1 LSRSTRPLNNG
12 ILIEFWGEIEKE
24 KQKKDNQP
32 LPSEHKDQVSK
43 LDMYWPWFG
52 SAQTILKQLEPQAMW
67 GAHAL
72 A

>member
-43 LDMYWPWFG
+43 LDMYWP
-52 SAQTILKQLEPQAMW
+52 
-67 GAHAL
+67 
-72 A
+72 